1 MDEITIILLALLF
14 SAFFSGCEMAYISSN
29 KLLIELNKKKFPF
42 LGRIIER
49 FVKNPSVFITTLLIG
64 NNIALVV
71 YGLQM
76 AKLIEPRIREL
87 DIVESDTLILLIQTI
102 VSTIIILVTAEFLP
116 KTLFRINPILIL
128 NIFAI
133 PLLFFYIMFYP
144 ISKVTIY
151 VSKIIMRL
159 GIGVDIPKE
168 KNELPFGKVDLDNLL
183 SQHEKKDNESKDIP
197 QEVKLLKNVIDFS
210 KIKLRECIVPRTD
223 IVAIDINADLNE
235 LKKTFVETGFSKILV
250 YKENIDNI
258 IGYVHVSQ
266 MFKKPKQLRNIVS
279 PISVVPESMPAN
291 ALLKQFT
298 EENKSIALVVDEFGG
313 TAGIITLED
322 ILEEIFGEIDDEHD
336 TTDLIEIKLN
346 DREFKFSGRLEIDY
360 INEKY
365 NLNLPE
371 SDDYETLAG
380 MILYFF
386 QSIPKVNDEITV
398 ESFRIKI
405 LEATNSKIDLVKVTV
420 LDTD

>member
-1 MDEITIILLALLF
+1 MNELLIIFFALLF

-42 LGRIIER
+42 LGKLIER
-49 FVKNPSVFITTLLIG
+49 FTKKPSVFITTLLIG

-76 AKLIEPRIREL
+76 AKLIEPYLEL
-87 DIVESDTLILLIQTI
+87 YMDSDFMVLLIQTI
-102 VSTIIILVTAEFLP
+102 ISTIIILVTAEFLP

-128 NIFAI
+128 NLFAI
-133 PLLFFYIMFYP
+133 PLQLFYILFYP
-144 ISKVTIY
+144 ITMTTIFISRMLMKV
-151 VSKIIMRL
+151 
-159 GIGVDIPKE
+159 GIGVNIPSE
-168 KNELPFGKVDLDNLL
+168 TDELPFGRVDLDNLL
-183 SQHEKKDNESKDIP
+183 SQHEKHDKEDEATP
-197 QEVKLLKNVIDFS
+197 QELKLLKNAIDFS
-210 KIKLRECIVPRTD
+210 KIKIRECIVPRTD
-223 IVAIDINADLNE
+223 IVAIDINEDIKE
-235 LKKTFVETGFSKILV
+235 LQKKFVETGFSKILV

-266 MFKKPKQLRNIVS
+266 MFKKPKQLKNIIS
-279 PISVVPESMPAN
+279 PISIVPESMSAN
-291 ALLKQFT
+291 VLLKQFT

-336 TTDLIEIKLN
+336 VSEHIEIKLSEN
-346 DREFKFSGRLEIDY
+346 EYKFSGRLEIDY

-365 NLNLPE
+365 NINLPE
-371 SDDYETLAG
+371 SENYETLAG

-386 QSIPKVNDEITV
+386 ESIPKINDEIEI

-405 LEATNSKIDLVKVTV
+405 LEATNSKIDLVKITV
-420 LDTD
+420 PKTD

>member
-1 MDEITIILLALLF
+1 MNELVIIFFALLF

-29 KLLIELNKKKFPF
+29 KLLIELNKKKYPF
-42 LGRIIER
+42 LGKIIER
-49 FVKNPSVFITTLLIG
+49 FTKKPSVFITTLLIG

-76 AKLIEPRIREL
+76 AKLIEPYLKIYL
-87 DIVESDTLILLIQTI
+87 DSDFMVLFIQTI
-102 VSTIIILVTAEFLP
+102 ISTMIILVTAEFLP

-128 NIFAI
+128 NLFAI
-133 PLLFFYIMFYP
+133 PLQIFYVLFYP
-144 ISKVTIY
+144 ITMSTIFVSRLLMKV
-151 VSKIIMRL
+151 
-159 GIGVDIPKE
+159 GIGVELPEESD
-168 KNELPFGKVDLDNLL
+168 ELPFGRVDLDNLL
-183 SQHEKKDNESKDIP
+183 SQHEKKDKKDENVP
-197 QEVKLLKNVIDFS
+197 QELKLLKNAIDFS
-210 KIKLRECIVPRTD
+210 KIKIRECIVPRTY
-223 IVAIDINADLNE
+223 IVAVEINEDIKE
-235 LKKTFVETGFSKILV
+235 LKKKFVETGFSKILV

-266 MFKKPKQLRNIVS
+266 MFKMPKQLRNIVS
-279 PISVVPESMPAN
+279 PISIVPESMSAN
-291 ALLKQFT
+291 VLLKQFT

-336 TTDLIEIKLN
+336 ISEHVEIKLN
-346 DREFKFSGRLEIDY
+346 EREYKFSGRLEIDY

-365 NLNLPE
+365 NINLPE
-371 SDDYETLAG
+371 SENYETLAG

-386 QSIPKVNDEITV
+386 ESIPKVNDEIEI

-405 LEATNSKIDLVKVTV
+405 LEATNSKIDLVKVT
-420 LDTD
+420 LPPAD